1 MLANTSSWSLPLY
14 PSHECKYHDI
24 FVHSPPL
31 VWLGRLWSP
40 GCPHHRRSKRW
51 NEDSWDIWP
60 WLRGLLQPTKLMD
73 ERAFHTQDGPLT
85 CGGES
90 RPDPGNDD
98 HITKY
103 KTCFMWKS
111 GAWTLSH
118 SLVHARTGHVSFTT
132 SQGTFLMGGEGFRND
147 KTSELLKPD
156 GSVEPGFEL
165 KHRTQ

>member
-1 MLANTSSWSLPLY
+1 MISLCILLLSCDLAVYGHQVVLITGDQNDGTRTAEIFDPDSGASCSLP
-14 PSHECKYHDI
+14 
-24 FVHSPPL
+24 
-31 VWLGRLWSP
+31 
-40 GCPHHRRSKRW
+40 
-51 NEDSWDIWP
+51 N
-60 WLRGLLQPTKLMD
+60 LMD

-98 HITKY
+98 HITKH
-103 KTCFMWKS
+103 KTCFIWMS

-147 KTSELLKPD
+147 KTSELLKHD